1 MIARIKSHFLKFDW
15 IIFSAVLLLSAF
27 GLVEIYSIAL
37 GQDVVSFLNFQK
49 QIIAISIGLILLFA
63 FSFVGPNILKGFNR
77 HIYVLGVLLLILVLI
92 FGETVR
98 GTTGWFSFFGF
109 SFQPAEIVKVITVL
123 FLARFFSNS
132 AIKMRPLKSL
142 FLSLSGVLVFV
153 FLLILQ
159 PDFGPTPIL
168 LALWFSILALSGVLN
183 WRYFLMMFVPLLI
196 LFFFLWGFY
205 FADYQKNR
213 ILVLFNPTETSMSGG
228 YNVFQSLVAVG
239 SGGLMGQ
246 GIGFGSQ
253 SQLKFL
259 PEAHNDFIFAV
270 IAEELG
276 FLGAGLLLFFYF
288 VLFWRLISISRKLDD
303 DFSVFLVLGG
313 MGLIFIEMFTNIGMN
328 IGIVPVVGISLP
340 FVSYGGSA
348 IISKFIL
355 IGVIQGVVIR
365 SKN

>member
-1 MIARIKSHFLKFDW
+1 MIAKIKSHFLKFDW
-15 IIFSAVLLLSAF
+15 IIFSAVLLLAAF

-37 GQDVVSFLNFQK
+37 GQDVVDFSNFQK
-49 QIIAISIGLILLFA
+49 QIIAVSIGLIFL
-63 FSFVGPNILKGFNR
+63 FSFSFIGPNIFKSFNR

-92 FGETVR
+92 FGRTVR
-98 GTTGWFSFFGF
+98 GATGWFDFFGF
-109 SFQPAEIVKVITVL
+109 GFQPVEIAKLVVVL

-142 FLSLSGVLVFV
+142 LLSLSGVLVFV
-153 FLLILQ
+153 FLLALQ
-159 PDFGPTPIL
+159 PDFGPVVIIL
-168 LALWFSILALSGVLN
+168 TLWFFVLALSGVLR
-183 WRYFLMMFVPLLI
+183 WRYFLIMFIPLVI
-196 LFFFLWGFY
+196 LFSLLWGFY
-205 FADYQKNR
+205 FADYQKDR
-213 ILVLFNPTETSMSGG
+213 ILVLFNPTETSVSGD

-276 FLGAGLLLFFYF
+276 FLGAVLLLLLYF
-288 VLFWRLISISRKLDD
+288 VLFWRLISASKKLKD

-355 IGVIQGVVIR
+355 IGIIQGVIIN